1 MASIEQRLKEELK
14 RFKQIGNNAN
24 NLNEQVLGTV
34 NGGSGFVSPQGGS
47 PRISKF
53 LDRQKD
59 LGEQEEEDLE
69 IDIPTDPEAA
79 TEELPAEEEGGEEET
94 GEEDLEAEEEG
105 GEDIDTETELDTTD
119 GTEIDVTDL
128 VSGQE
133 EIKKEVEAD
142 KDMLSKNTEQLDSLL
157 NKLED
162 LENQLGSMD
171 TMVTQ
176 IEKLEQ
182 KIEKIRPKTQEEK
195 LEARKYDS
203 GPFSQSLVDFYEDNE
218 DRFEKSGKDEYVLT
232 GKDLENYNQSDIK
245 QSFNV
250 D

>member
-1 MASIEQRLKEELK
+1 
-14 RFKQIGNNAN
+14 
-24 NLNEQVLGTV
+24 
-34 NGGSGFVSPQGGS
+34 
-47 PRISKF
+47 
-53 LDRQKD
+53 
-59 LGEQEEEDLE
+59 
-69 IDIPTDPEAA
+69 
-79 TEELPAEEEGGEEET
+79 
-94 GEEDLEAEEEG
+94 
-105 GEDIDTETELDTTD
+105 
-119 GTEIDVTDL
+119 VTDL

>member
-1 MASIEQRLKEELK
+1 MANIEQRLKEELE

-24 NLNEQVLGTV
+24 NLNEQVLGSV
-34 NGGSGFVSPQGGS
+34 NGGSGFVDVQGPS
-47 PRISKF
+47 PRISQFVK
-53 LDRQKD
+53 RQQE
-59 LGEQEEEDLE
+59 LGEQEEEEEL
-69 IDIPTDPEAA
+69 DIPADPEAA
-79 TEELPAEEEGGEEET
+79 AEELPGGEEET

-105 GEDIDTETELDTTD
+105 GEEEEAIDTETELDTTD

-128 VSGQE
+128 VTGQE
-133 EIKKEVEAD
+133 EIKKDIKTD
-142 KDMLSKNTEQLDSLL
+142 KDILSKNTDQLNSLL
-157 NKLED
+157 SKLED
-162 LENQLGSMD
+162 LETQLGSMD
-171 TMVTQ
+171 TMVNQ

-182 KIEKIRPKTQEEK
+182 KIEKIKPQTQQEK

-218 DRFEKSGKDEYVLT
+218 DRFEKSGKDEYILT

-250 D
+250 E

>member
-1 MASIEQRLKEELK
+1 MASIEQKLKEELE

-24 NLNEQVLGTV
+24 NLNEQVLGSV
-34 NGGSGFVSPQGGS
+34 NGGSGFVDVQGPS
-47 PRISKF
+47 PRISQFVK
-53 LDRQKD
+53 RQQE
-59 LGEQEEEDLE
+59 LGEQEEEE
-69 IDIPTDPEAA
+69 VVDIPADPEAA
-79 TEELPAEEEGGEEET
+79 AEELPGEEET

-105 GEDIDTETELDTTD
+105 GEEEVIDTETELDTTD

-128 VSGQE
+128 VTGQE
-133 EIKKEVEAD
+133 EIKKDVKAD
-142 KDMLSKNTEQLDSLL
+142 KDILSKNTEQLDSLL

-203 GPFSQSLVDFYEDNE
+203 GPFSQSLVDFYQDNE

>member
-1 MASIEQRLKEELK
+1 MANIEQRLKEELE

-34 NGGSGFVSPQGGS
+34 NGGSGFVDVQGAS
-47 PRISKF
+47 PRISQFIK
-53 LDRQKD
+53 RQKE
-59 LGEQEEEDLE
+59 LGEQEEEEEL
-69 IDIPTDPEAA
+69 DIPADPEAA
-79 TEELPAEEEGGEEET
+79 AEELPGGEEET

-105 GEDIDTETELDTTD
+105 GEEEEIDTETELDTTD

-128 VSGQE
+128 VTGQE
-133 EIKKEVEAD
+133 EIKKDVKAD
-142 KDMLSKNTEQLDSLL
+142 KDILSKNTDQLNSLL
-157 NKLED
+157 SKLED
-162 LENQLGSMD
+162 LETQLGSMD
-171 TMVTQ
+171 TMVNQ
-176 IEKLEQ
+176 IEKLEH

-203 GPFSQSLVDFYEDNE
+203 GPFSQSLVDFYQDNE
-218 DRFEKSGKDEYVLT
+218 DRFEKSGKDEYILT

-250 D
+250 